1 MKGATVK
8 VAILSFFSQ
17 LAKNFATMTRQS
29 SKILRCREVG
39 MSTIIKNKFSPE
51 KSWHPIGDVNK
62 AVTDISRLLGQVRC
76 MHKCHSS
83 SASLEKGAFG
93 APEI

>member
-1 MKGATVK
+1 MK

-17 LAKNFATMTRQS
+17 LAKNFAMTTRQS
-29 SKILRCREVG
+29 SKILRCCEVG
-39 MSTIIKNKFSPE
+39 MSTIIQNKFSPE

-76 MHKCHSS
+76 MHKCHSP